1 MPTCP
6 GCEQTVPHDRLAV
19 HERLCPALRG
29 GDADAAPTDRT
40 AERRIANMERRI
52 QRRLRRLEADLAAAA
67 AASEAAAD
75 DGGRFDRSRGT
86 DAGNRYR
93 RK

>member
-1 MPTCP
+1 M
-6 GCEQTVPHDRLAV
+6 PHDRLAV
-19 HERLCPALRG
+19 HERLCPALHSSN
-29 GDADAAPTDRT
+29 ADAAPTDRT

-52 QRRLRRLEADLAAAA
+52 QRRLRRLEAELAAAA

-75 DGGRFDRSRGT
+75 DEGRADRSRRS
-86 DAGNRYR
+86 DAADRYR